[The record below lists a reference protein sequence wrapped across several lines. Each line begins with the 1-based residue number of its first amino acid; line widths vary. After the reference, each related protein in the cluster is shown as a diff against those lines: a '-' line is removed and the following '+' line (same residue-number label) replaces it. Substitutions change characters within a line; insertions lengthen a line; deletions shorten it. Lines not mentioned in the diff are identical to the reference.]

1 MFGFG
6 GGNGLLE
13 FSNSFE
19 SLGFAHFVAAKCE
32 GSKVELL
39 NDEMMLTSGGFWRGL
54 VHGWY
59 LIDLDH
65 RCNWNEGLR
74 FKTRK
79 SNF

>member
-54 VHGWY
+54 VH
-59 LIDLDH
+59 
-65 RCNWNEGLR
+65 
-74 FKTRK
+74 
-79 SNF
+79 